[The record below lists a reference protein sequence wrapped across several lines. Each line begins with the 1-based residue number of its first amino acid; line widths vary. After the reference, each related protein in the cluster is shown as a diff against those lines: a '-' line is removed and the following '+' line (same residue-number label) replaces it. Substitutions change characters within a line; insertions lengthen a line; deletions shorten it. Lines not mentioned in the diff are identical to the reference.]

1 LNYDQQNEMISE
13 IAMSAGQDLAQFIM
27 QTTLEM
33 IARSKPQVPDA
44 SITATSENTLTTPNI
59 EKSR

>member
-1 LNYDQQNEMISE
+1 MISE